1 MKSLEKIKNVMYF
14 LFWCFCSLLI
24 HVSFS
29 CMPDYYG
36 DDCGVH
42 CKVEGNIEK
51 CDKSGAVCKEGENTL
66 FIDFITKL
74 SQKILKKDLF

>member
-1 MKSLEKIKNVMYF
+1 MLCIYYIGVFY
-14 LFWCFCSLLI
+14 SLLI

-51 CDKSGAVCKEGENTL
+51 CDESGAVCKEGKNTL
-66 FIDFITKL
+66 FIVFITKL
-74 SQKILKKDLF
+74 SQKIYSLNRLHN